1 MAKVT
6 TILLNRVFALEV
18 IVSFRWECLTTLKK
32 GLTIGRPVTGRGGR

>member
-18 IVSFRWECLTTLKK
+18 IVSFKWKCLTTLKK
-32 GLTIGRPVTGRGGR
+32 GLTVGRPVTGRGGR